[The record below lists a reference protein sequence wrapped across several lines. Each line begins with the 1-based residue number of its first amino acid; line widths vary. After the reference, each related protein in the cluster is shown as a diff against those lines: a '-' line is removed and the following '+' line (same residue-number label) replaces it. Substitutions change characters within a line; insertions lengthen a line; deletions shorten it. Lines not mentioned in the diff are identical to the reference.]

1 MDKEMNIYK
10 VIRAFEVIECVM
22 ADDVII
28 DNHSSLIF
36 RAKSQETNK
45 FEPIYCLARGEWVGF
60 KRISEKEMLELEQQE
75 QEEEEEE

>member
-1 MDKEMNIYK
+1 MDKEMNIYQ
-10 VIRAFEVIECVM
+10 VSRAFAVIECVV

-36 RAKSQETNK
+36 RVKSETTNK
-45 FEPIYCLARGEWVGF
+45 FEPTYCLAQGEWVGF

-75 QEEEEEE
+75 QAEEEE